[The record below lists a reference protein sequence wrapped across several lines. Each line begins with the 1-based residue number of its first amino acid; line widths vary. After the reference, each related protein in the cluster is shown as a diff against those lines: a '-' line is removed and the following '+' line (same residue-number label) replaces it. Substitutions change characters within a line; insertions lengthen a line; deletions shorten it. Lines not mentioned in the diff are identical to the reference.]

1 MKKRRGALI
10 TTLIGTMMG
19 AIAGGVTIKKTS
31 AKAVMEK
38 QETLNKVHVL
48 YCAFDRWL
56 KIHQEGKTLVDYFKR
71 NNYKTIAIYGMK
83 ELGERLVDE
92 LKSSDIK
99 VCYAIDKKADQIYA
113 DVNVLMPDEE
123 LEPVDVIVVTAI
135 YYFDE
140 IEAMLSSKV
149 EYPIVS
155 LEDILY
161 EV

>member
-1 MKKRRGALI
+1 MKKRGGALA

-19 AIAGGVTIKKTS
+19 AIAGGVTIQKVS
-31 AKAVMEK
+31 AKAVVEK
-38 QETLNKVHVL
+38 QEMLKKTQVL

-56 KIHQEGKTLVDYFKR
+56 QIHQEGRTLVDYFKR

-92 LKSSDIK
+92 LKDSDIK
-99 VCYAIDKKADQIYA
+99 VCYAIDKRADQIYA
-113 DVNVLMPDEE
+113 DVDILMPDEE

-140 IEAMLSSKV
+140 IEEMLSGKV